1 MPLVRATPPALLAL
15 ELFLNAAWPERW
27 VLVQGWTCRLGA
39 CGAIHLLDEPAWLA
53 LMFC

>member
-27 VLVQGWTCRLGA
+27 MLVRGWTYRFGA
-39 CGAIHLLDEPAWLA
+39 YGAIHLLDDPAWLA